1 VERTKFQTNNHL
13 IELDLL
19 LTNTSTGLM
28 AFECN
33 IDQRGI
39 RFRRRLGNI
48 LLGIGFIIGVS
59 FFLID
64 INHFLKWEIAIFL
77 WLLPAG
83 LIAGGAFS
91 LFEARMGWCA
101 ARALGIRTKI

>member
-1 VERTKFQTNNHL
+1 
-13 IELDLL
+13 
-19 LTNTSTGLM
+19 M

-48 LLGIGFIIGVS
+48 LLGIGVIIGVS
-59 FFLID
+59 FLLID
-64 INHFLKWEIAIFL
+64 INHYLKWEIAIFL

-83 LIAGGAFS
+83 LISGGAFS
-91 LFEARMGWCA
+91 IFESRMGWCVV
-101 ARALGIRTKI
+101 RALGFRTKL

>member
-1 VERTKFQTNNHL
+1 
-13 IELDLL
+13 
-19 LTNTSTGLM
+19 M
-28 AFECN
+28 ALVCN

-91 LFEARMGWCA
+91 LFESRKGWCA

>member
-1 VERTKFQTNNHL
+1 
-13 IELDLL
+13 
-19 LTNTSTGLM
+19 M

-48 LLGIGFIIGVS
+48 LLGIGVIIGVS
-59 FFLID
+59 FLLID
-64 INHFLKWEIAIFL
+64 INHLLKWEIAIFL

-83 LIAGGAFS
+83 LISGGAFTI
-91 LFEARMGWCA
+91 FESRIGWCA
-101 ARALGIRTKI
+101 VRALGFRTKL

>member
-1 VERTKFQTNNHL
+1 
-13 IELDLL
+13 
-19 LTNTSTGLM
+19 M
-28 AFECN
+28 AFDSN

-91 LFEARMGWCA
+91 LFEARMRWCA

>member
-1 VERTKFQTNNHL
+1 
-13 IELDLL
+13 
-19 LTNTSTGLM
+19 M
-28 AFECN
+28 AFVCN
-33 IDQRGI
+33 IDERGI
-39 RFRRRLGNI
+39 RYRRRLGNI

>member
-1 VERTKFQTNNHL
+1 MERTKFQTNNHL

-64 INHFLKWEIAIFL
+64 INQSYL